1 MSLRIGY
8 IEQKDVVYQE
18 VISNISENFKRKK
31 VIPFFGAGISF
42 DSPSYL
48 PGGNA
53 LQSPLIEMLLKVSE
67 LSFLKKAQEKE
78 GIKPFSQKAVHNAR
92 LEQLLDVLQ
101 KTHGK
106 TILPYLN
113 VLLSDRWNDNHGA
126 IATLAINGY
135 LPSCIT
141 LNFDLLIEL
150 AIYSHGKTSKTITPL
165 TNGEF
170 KIGNGEPCI
179 DILKP
184 HGSFVP
190 HEIHSNPF
198 EFLSATLSEVG
209 HIPNKRN
216 INAIRSLLACF
227 PILIIGGY
235 SDNDWDIFP
244 ILLNESDSLREILW
258 IEYMDINNPTPED
271 KLTEAFQKRV
281 KPWLSSFKG
290 DSTVLYG
297 SSTQFLCDILKKLAL
312 DLPEKPK
319 YDGKERTPDPSFLS
333 IKFTEHDLPTIRTL
347 VSFSMLQPTSASKL
361 FLLQWLK
368 KHPLIK
374 SDYYLLSLLE
384 DQIGHE
390 FHTIGKMRQAIRCTK
405 KVLAYQM
412 STEGI
417 SKKEI
422 IDVYIWLGYEYLCL
436 AKRPLI
442 PFIHWPILIPYYR
455 YKAEY
460 FFNKGLSLTEEIG
473 EPSIDKQY
481 FKGLVE
487 YYKIDLLHGLGNVM
501 TFLLGQRFTNI
512 QRWYFTYVYN
522 KYKVLS
528 EEYDILSDRYH
539 WLRKLEA
546 FLFSGGIIDNYKDI
560 EKRIGEI
567 HQNYVI
573 LQNFVQLGNTYAYL
587 ALLKYHQSN
596 FKKNDS
602 VELLKKAANVWSK
615 SGERMV
621 SAQRR
626 LIVFRRYF
634 GDISLFKGFLYF
646 YNIKDIF
653 NDKWSEKI
661 SKDETETFE

>member
-8 IEQKDVVYQE
+8 IKHKDAVYQE
-18 VISNISENFKRKK
+18 VIDKISENFKRKE

-42 DSPSYL
+42 DSPSCL

-53 LQSPLIEMLLKVSE
+53 LQSPLIEILLKVSE
-67 LSFLKKAQEKE
+67 LSLLQKAREKE
-78 GIKPFSQKAVHNAR
+78 GIKSFSQKAVHNAR

-113 VLLSDRWNDNHGA
+113 VLLSDYWNNNHGA

-135 LPSCIT
+135 LPNCIT
-141 LNFDLLIEL
+141 LNFDLLIEK
-150 AIYSHGKTSKTITPL
+150 AIYSQGKTSRTVTPL

-190 HEIHSNPF
+190 TEIHSNPF

-216 INAIRSLLACF
+216 IKAIRNLLTSF
-227 PILIIGGY
+227 PVLLIGGY

-244 ILLNESDSLREILW
+244 ILLSESDSVKEILW
-258 IEYMDINNPTPED
+258 IEYMDVNNPISENR
-271 KLTEAFQKRV
+271 LSEAFQNRV

-290 DSTVLYG
+290 NSTVLYG
-297 SSTQFLCDILKKLAL
+297 ASNQFLCDILKNLAL
-312 DLPEKPK
+312 DLPEMTKK
-319 YDGKERTPDPSFLS
+319 DGTEKTPDPSFLS
-333 IKFTEHDLPTIRTL
+333 IKYTEQDLPTIRTL

-374 SDYYLLSLLE
+374 SEYYLFSILE

-390 FHTIGKMRQAIRCTK
+390 FHTIGKMRKAIRCTK
-405 KVLAYQM
+405 KVLDYQM
-412 STEGI
+412 VTKGI
-417 SKKEI
+417 AKKEV
-422 IDVYIWLGYEYLCL
+422 IDVYIWLGYEYLCM

-455 YKAEY
+455 YKADY
-460 FFNKGLSLTEEIG
+460 FFNKGLSLADEID
-473 EPSIDKQY
+473 EPSIDKKY
-481 FKGLVE
+481 FRGLVE
-487 YYKIDLLHGLGNVM
+487 YYKIDLLHGWGNVM
-501 TFLLGQRFTNI
+501 TFLLGRRFTYI
-512 QRWYFTYVYN
+512 QRWYFTCVYN

-528 EEYDILSDRYH
+528 EQFDILNDRYR

-546 FLFSGGIIDNYKDI
+546 FLFSGGKIDNYIEI
-560 EKRIGEI
+560 EKRINEI
-567 HQNYVI
+567 DQNYIV
-573 LQNFVQLGNTYAYL
+573 LQNFVQLGNTQAYL
-587 ALLKYHQSN
+587 SLLKYHQYN
-596 FKKNDS
+596 LKKEES
-602 VELLKKAANVWSK
+602 VKLLKKAANVWSK
-615 SGERMV
+615 SGEKMA

-634 GDISLFKGFLYF
+634 GDIGLFRGFLYF
-646 YNIKDIF
+646 FNLRDIF
-653 NDKWSEKI
+653 NEEWGGNITQDK
-661 SKDETETFE
+661 TE